1 MKQKVIFRTD
11 GSTAI
16 GMGHVVR
23 CLALADMLIDSFQIV
38 FAFQHSDDTIV
49 KAINEVTE
57 SMVLLPISSDYIID
71 AENFIEHIEAGDIVV
86 LDGYYFNT
94 DYQIQVLSKKCKL
107 VCIDDLHSWHQ
118 AADVIINH
126 SEGIAYS
133 DYSAEPY
140 TEIYTGLN
148 YALLR
153 KEFFGKSDKLHTIE
167 AVRKGFIS
175 MGAADVNNLSQRFVE
190 ALLHIDGISEVH
202 LMIGSIN
209 PHLTKIKSLISE
221 QNQIGITLHTNI
233 TSSQLNDLLLECDV
247 AICPAS
253 TIALECCAAGIG
265 LITGTTAANQRGI
278 LLGLINCRAAINL
291 GDLLILDQ
299 REITEGLKQYFSNPQ
314 FINQLVINQRK
325 MIDGKSPERIV
336 SLFNQLTRKQLR
348 FRFALERDVDLYFK
362 WTNDSLVRKNSYNQ
376 NSVNYADHVN
386 WFSKKLSSNNCFF
399 YLFFN
404 LENIPVGQ
412 VRIENVSE
420 KTTIGISI
428 DKNFRGKSYGVEML
442 KLATSDYLRR
452 NPGSTILAY
461 IKEENLA
468 SKSIFSKAGFMG
480 EEFVIEQGFKSHKL
494 YKN

>member
-1 MKQKVIFRTD
+1 VNQKVIFRTD

-23 CLALADMLIDSFQIV
+23 CLALADMLKESFQIV
-38 FAFQHSDDTIV
+38 FALQHTDDTIL
-49 KAINEVTE
+49 KAISEVAE
-57 SMVLLPISSDYIID
+57 SIVLLPISSDYIID
-71 AENFIEHIEAGDIVV
+71 AENFIEHIQAGDIVV
-86 LDGYYFNT
+86 LDGYFFST
-94 DYQIQVLSKKCKL
+94 EYQIQVLSKKCKL
-107 VCIDDLHSWHQ
+107 VCLDDLHSWHH
-118 AADVIINH
+118 AADIIINH
-126 SEGIAYS
+126 SEGISYS
-133 DYSAEPY
+133 DYSTEPY

-153 KEFFGKSDKLHTIE
+153 KEFFEKPGELHTIK
-167 AVRKGFIS
+167 AVRKIFIS

-190 ALLHIDGISEVH
+190 SLLHVDGISEIH
-202 LMIGSIN
+202 LMIGAVN
-209 PHLTKIKSLISE
+209 PHLAKIESLKSKQSLID
-221 QNQIGITLHTNI
+221 ITLHTNI
-233 TSSQLNDLLLECDV
+233 SSAQLHNLLLDCDV

-253 TIALECCAAGIG
+253 TIALECCAVGIG
-265 LITGTTAANQRGI
+265 LITGTTAENQRGI
-278 LLGLINCRAAINL
+278 LLGLLKSTAAIDL
-291 GDLLILDQ
+291 GDFLKPDQ
-299 REITEGLKQYFSNPQ
+299 KEMTEKFKQYFSNPEY
-314 FINQLVINQRK
+314 FNQLVSNQRK

-348 FRFALERDVDLYFK
+348 FRFALESDVDLYFK
-362 WTNDSLVRKNSYNQ
+362 WTNDPLVRKNSYNQ

-386 WFSKKLSSNNCFF
+386 WFSKKLSSSNCFF

-420 KTTIGISI
+420 KTIIGISI
-428 DKNFRGKSYGVEML
+428 DENFRGKSYGVEML

-461 IKEENLA
+461 IKEENFA